1 MMRSCHC
8 RSIAADRAQ
17 SPVCYRDMH
26 SILEPCLGEDLMR
39 ILVIGAG
46 ALGGYFG
53 GCLQRAGRNVTFLVR
68 SRRAAQ
74 LARDGLRIS
83 SPHGDFALP
92 ARTIQADG
100 IGEPF
105 DLILL
110 AVKSYSLEEAM
121 EQFAPAVGPATA
133 ILPVINGMSHIEKL
147 AARFGADRVLGGTAM
162 ISATL
167 NEDGHVVQLMPAHHL
182 VFGELAGGVSDRGR
196 ALAEVLGGAGF
207 DLRAS
212 DVMMQDMWEKWAG
225 LASTAGITCL
235 MRANL
240 GDIIAAPGGH
250 DVAVRLFRECS
261 AVADAAGFPPRP
273 PFVEM
278 CVTMFGTAGSPLK
291 ASMLRDIER
300 GAPTEG
306 EHVLGDLAERA
317 RGFGIATPIL
327 DLARCHVAAYEASR
341 KREAPQG

>member
-1 MMRSCHC
+1 M
-8 RSIAADRAQ
+8 
-17 SPVCYRDMH
+17 
-26 SILEPCLGEDLMR
+26 
-39 ILVIGAG
+39 
-46 ALGGYFG
+46 
-53 GCLQRAGRNVTFLVR
+53 R

-182 VFGELAGGVSDRGR
+182 VFGELAGGVSDRGQCGWGSGDTR
-196 ALAEVLGGAGF
+196 GG
-207 DLRAS
+207 
-212 DVMMQDMWEKWAG
+212 
-225 LASTAGITCL
+225 
-235 MRANL
+235 
-240 GDIIAAPGGH
+240 P
-250 DVAVRLFRECS
+250 
-261 AVADAAGFPPRP
+261 
-273 PFVEM
+273 
-278 CVTMFGTAGSPLK
+278 
-291 ASMLRDIER
+291 
-300 GAPTEG
+300 
-306 EHVLGDLAERA
+306 
-317 RGFGIATPIL
+317 AT
-327 DLARCHVAAYEASR
+327 S
-341 KREAPQG
+341 